1 MDYDELLNINIF
13 LYKKEFFMFKVILIT
28 LLIFIL
34 IISPIIF
41 SYIYF
46 PEENKKIQ
54 YGDDEFLIYK
64 DITYCEDEINIKD
77 NTNQYN

>member
-1 MDYDELLNINIF
+1 
-13 LYKKEFFMFKVILIT
+13 MFKIILIA

-46 PEENKKIQ
+46 PEENQKMQ

-64 DITYCEDEINIKD
+64 GITYCEDETDIKN

>member
-1 MDYDELLNINIF
+1 
-13 LYKKEFFMFKVILIT
+13 MFKVILIT

-46 PEENKKIQ
+46 PEEENKKMQ